1 MSRDKP
7 QTVASLIR
15 IEQAAWREVQRTSR
29 NLKARMSAIVPDK
42 VKRADISLYFAS
54 DCHILSECLAQW
66 RHAERALLARRVRK
80 PSPRRSRGR

>member
-7 QTVASLIR
+7 QTIAVLTR
-15 IEQAAWREVQRTSR
+15 IEQTAWQEVRRTAGA
-29 NLKARMSAIVPDK
+29 LKARMSAIDPDK
-42 VKRADISLYFAS
+42 LKRADIGLEFAS

-66 RHAERALLARRVRK
+66 RRADAALIARRSRK